1 MDATLKK
8 AGWEDLDLLFAW
20 ANDPAVRKNSFC
32 TTEIPYEEH
41 KLWYRRLLED
51 PDRMQYLYFK
61 NGMPVGQVRV
71 AAAGEEAEISYS
83 ICAQKRGRGY
93 AKEMLCLLREQISAD
108 FPNVRYLT
116 AKVKTDNDASKKVFL
131 SIGYQKIYEIYRM
144 SWKG

>member
-51 PDRMQYLYFK
+51 PGRMQYLYFK

>member
-41 KLWYRRLLED
+41 KLWYRCLLED

>member
-32 TTEIPYEEH
+32 TKEIPYEEH

-61 NGMPVGQVRV
+61 NGIPVGQVRV

>member
-51 PDRMQYLYFK
+51 PGRMQYLYFK

-131 SIGYQKIYEIYRM
+131 SIGYQKIYEIYQM